1 MRSLLLTASL
11 AALSLA
17 ACVDDDVPTGED
29 GAGDLDEVVVDDKAD
44 AAEIRAR
51 IDGLTVWIDRTVVLG
66 RDGVRRFSLGGRTSR
81 NLTRLDTTGRDAPAG
96 EGRVRSARTFEL
108 ELDDAEVGRV
118 LAGAPLFVTV
128 YTASGT
134 ATGAPA
140 TAAVWLEPRT
150 VRTSGT
156 SRVYL
161 STKLTATAAGSDT
174 VYRSRATVESTWS
187 GLRASGPAGASAA
200 VAALDA
206 THWRADW
213 SLATVLA
220 AFTAGGAPLTY
231 TVSRGSQVASR
242 LAGVELVVSRF
253 ALTRRDP
260 HEVWGATPS
269 LARAADDFRA
279 HLVAYYADH
288 GADITSAGG
297 NTLAQ
302 AQAAVDAGAFRAV
315 TDIEEDPFAHD
326 PATHWIL
333 RHPDVTHPGSDL
345 AWFVVYR
352 RSDGAL
358 VEIYDF
364 N

>member
-1 MRSLLLTASL
+1 MRSLVLAAGL

-17 ACVDDDVPTGED
+17 ACVDADVPTGED
-29 GAGDLDEVVVDDKAD
+29 GIGDLDEVVVDDKAD
-44 AAEIRAR
+44 TTEIRAR
-51 IDGLTVWIDRTVVLG
+51 IDGLTVWIDRAVVLG
-66 RDGVRRFSLGGRTSR
+66 NDGSRRFSLGGRTSR

-108 ELDDAEVGRV
+108 QLDDAELGRV

-128 YTASGT
+128 TTS
-134 ATGAPA
+134 TGAPA

-161 STKLTATAAGSDT
+161 STKLTATAAGGDT
-174 VYRSRATVESTWS
+174 VYRSRATVESSW
-187 GLRASGPAGASAA
+187 GNLRATGPAGATAA
-200 VAALDA
+200 VAVEDA

-213 SLATVLA
+213 SLTSVLA
-220 AFTAGGAPLTY
+220 AFTSGGAPLSYAVTK
-231 TVSRGSQVASR
+231 GNQVATR
-242 LAGVELVVSRF
+242 LAGVELVVSRL
-253 ALTRRDP
+253 ALTRRNP
-260 HEVWGATPS
+260 HDVWGATPS

-302 AQAAVDAGAFRAV
+302 AQAAVDAGAFTAV

-333 RHPDVTHPGSDL
+333 RHPDVTHPGSDI